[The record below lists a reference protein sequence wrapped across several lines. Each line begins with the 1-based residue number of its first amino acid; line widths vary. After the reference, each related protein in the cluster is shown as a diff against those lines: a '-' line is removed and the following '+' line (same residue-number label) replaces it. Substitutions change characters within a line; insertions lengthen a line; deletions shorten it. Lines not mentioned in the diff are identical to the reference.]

1 MSTQQ
6 IWYKDIS
13 QFVQPSNLPK
23 FVPMPSMTLAEKLN
37 ATLRFSIYFAL
48 VLYLAQRQAGVVFV
62 PIFVAIFTYAL
73 YAFYDSNAKAETDML
88 LAMNLT
94 KSGPKKRETCVL
106 PTHNNPMGNILV
118 SDYVLNP
125 DRPPACPI
133 TSNAIK
139 RKAERIMSSLY
150 KDVDDIWSAKTSTRN
165 FYQTPIQTIPNKQT
179 EFAEWLYKSGKTCKE
194 GNGGKCLLNLHRDI
208 KQ

>member
-1 MSTQQ
+1 MSTQE

-13 QFVQPSNLPK
+13 RFVQPSNLPK

-48 VLYLAQRQAGVVFV
+48 ILFLAQRQAGVVFV

-73 YAFYDSNAKAETDML
+73 FAFYDSNAKSETEFL
-88 LAMNLT
+88 RAMNLT
-94 KSGPKKRETCVL
+94 KSGPKNKDTCVL
-106 PTHNNPMGNILV
+106 PTPDNPMGNILI
-118 SDYVLNP
+118 SDYVLHP
-125 DRPPACPI
+125 DRPQACSI
-133 TSNAIK
+133 TTMKIK
-139 RKAERIMSSLY
+139 RQAEKIMNSLY

>member
-1 MSTQQ
+1 MSTQK

-48 VLYLAQRQAGVVFV
+48 ILYLAQRQAGVVFV

-73 YAFYDSNAKAETDML
+73 FAFYDSHAKSEVEL
-88 LAMNLT
+88 LHAMHLT
-94 KSGPKKRETCVL
+94 KSGPKKKDTCVL
-106 PTHNNPMGNILV
+106 PTPDNPMGNILI
-118 SDYVLNP
+118 SDIVLQP
-125 DRPPACPI
+125 DRPPACSI
-133 TSNAIK
+133 TSTAIK
-139 RKAERIMSSLY
+139 RKAEKIMSSLY
-150 KDVDDIWSAKTSTRN
+150 KDVDDVWSAKTSTRN
-165 FYQTPIQTIPNKQT
+165 FYQTPIQSIPNKQT